1 MAQRHTGLSP
11 LELPSWKTAVNW
23 LAAFLLGVLFVISGV
38 WKITDVPSA
47 AVRMVEARVPESLS
61 LAAALAFGIAETLAG
76 ALVVV
81 PRFRRW
87 GAILAGL
94 LLTAFL
100 FYFVLNYSALR
111 GADCSCFPWIKR
123 VVGPGFFIGDGIL
136 LMLAALAGL
145 WSKPPESLRSAVLV
159 ASAVVVFALVSYG
172 VDVTRGNGTP
182 VPATITVDGKPYSL
196 QSGRVFL
203 FFFNPQ
209 CAHCLEAAKR
219 MAQFQWGDTR
229 LVAVPVEVPEYAGP
243 FLQMAGL
250 NAVVTG
256 DFDLLRRT
264 FGYPTYPYGVA
275 VQNGRRSG
283 SLTKFDGA
291 EPAATLK
298 KLGFIQ

>member
-11 LELPSWKTAVNW
+11 LELPGWKTALNW
-23 LAAFLLGVLFVISGV
+23 LAAFVLGVLFVIAGV
-38 WKITDVPSA
+38 WKITDVPA
-47 AVRMVEARVPESLS
+47 AAARMVEARVPESLS
-61 LAAALAFGIAETLAG
+61 LFAALAFGIAETLAA
-76 ALVVV
+76 ALIVV

-94 LLTAFL
+94 LLAAFL
-100 FYFVLNYSALR
+100 FYFALNYNALR

-136 LMLAALAGL
+136 LLMAALAAL

-159 ASAVVVFALVSYG
+159 AGAVVVFALVSYG
-172 VDVTRGNGTP
+172 VDVRRGNGTP
-182 VPATITVDGKPYSL
+182 APAAIMVDGKPYSL
-196 QSGRVFL
+196 QSGRVLL

-209 CAHCLEAAKR
+209 CGHCLEAAKR

-229 LVAVPVEVPEYAGP
+229 LVAVPVEVPQYAEP
-243 FLQMAGL
+243 FLQTAGL
-250 NAVVTG
+250 HAAVTG

-275 VQNGRRSG
+275 VENGRRSA
-283 SLTKFDGA
+283 SLTKFDGS